1 MKITTEQPPVLPYLN
16 GSGQGMRYIHPKA
29 KIGKNVTVEPFTTIA
44 EDVVIGDDTWIGPH
58 VTIMDGARIGKG
70 CKIFP
75 GAVVGAV
82 PQDLKFNGEYSL
94 VELGD
99 RVIVREYVTLNR
111 GTKAAHVTKIGSGSL
126 LMAYVHVAH
135 DCFIG
140 KNCVLANGVTLAG
153 HIELEEYVI
162 LGGLTA
168 VHQFVKIGAHAFI
181 GGGSMVRKD
190 VPPFVKAAREPLS
203 YAGINSIGLRRRGFN
218 ARQIRQIQDIYRILF
233 VKGKN
238 TTQALE
244 LIETNVDATPER
256 DYILEFIRRAD
267 RGIMRGFLQINGRR

>member
-16 GSGQGMRYIHPKA
+16 GNTQGMRYIHPDA
-29 KIGKNVTVEPFTTIA
+29 QIGHNVTIEPFTTIGA
-44 EDVVIGDDTWIGPH
+44 DVVIGDNTWIGPH
-58 VTIMDGARIGKG
+58 VTIMDGARIGKA

-82 PQDLKFNGEYSL
+82 PQDLKYNGEYSL

-111 GTKAAHVTKIGSGSL
+111 GTKASHLTRIGSGSM

-135 DCFIG
+135 DCHIG

-153 HIELEEYVI
+153 HIEIEDFAI

-168 VHQFVKIGAHAFI
+168 VHQFVKVGKHTFV
-181 GGGSMVRKD
+181 GGGSLVRKD

-203 YAGINSIGLRRRGFN
+203 YAGINSVGLRRRGFSLE
-218 ARQIRQIQDIYRILF
+218 QIHHIQDIYRILF
-233 VKGKN
+233 VKGNN
-238 TTQALE
+238 TSQALS
-244 LIETNVDATPER
+244 LIETDIDATPER

-267 RGIMRGFLQINGRR
+267 RGIMRGFLQMNARR